1 MRLTVNGKPVDVAAE
16 PDDSLLWVIREK
28 LNLTGTTCGCGMA
41 MAALTGVRLRRLP
54 MLPERVLAALRER
67 A

>member
-16 PDDSLLWVIREK
+16 PDHSLLWVIRE
-28 LNLTGTTCGCGMA
+28 
-41 MAALTGVRLRRLP
+41 RL
-54 MLPERVLAALRER
+54 MPERVLAALRER